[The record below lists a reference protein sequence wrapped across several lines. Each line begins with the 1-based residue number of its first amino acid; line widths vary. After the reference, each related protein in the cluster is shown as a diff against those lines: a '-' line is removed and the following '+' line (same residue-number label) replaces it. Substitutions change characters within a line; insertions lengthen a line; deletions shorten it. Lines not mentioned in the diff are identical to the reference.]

1 MEKVK
6 KKHNF
11 FKRFFNNFLF
21 LYFVAV
27 FLSKIL
33 KYILFSYY
41 LIIILTS
48 KIIKISNFIY
58 YNIYNIRIKPKKL
71 FVCNIILKQKYFV
84 KFFTTIK
91 IKNFNDI
98 LHL

>member
-6 KKHNF
+6 KKRNF

-58 YNIYNIRIKPKKL
+58 YNITI
-71 FVCNIILKQKYFV
+71 FVLNQKNYLYAISF
-84 KFFTTIK
+84 
-91 IKNFNDI
+91 
-98 LHL
+98 